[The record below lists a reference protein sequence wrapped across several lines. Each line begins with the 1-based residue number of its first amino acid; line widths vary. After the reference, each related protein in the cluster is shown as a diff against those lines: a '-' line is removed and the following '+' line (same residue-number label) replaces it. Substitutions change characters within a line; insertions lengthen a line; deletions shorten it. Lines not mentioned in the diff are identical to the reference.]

1 MVKNEA
7 NRGCYSEEY
16 DGEALRELINMS
28 KLYVA
33 KEIGFTGVGQDVPD
47 GTFSDF
53 SCSVW
58 EMLNECVRYGMWL
71 QRRKSKKEQLEKSL
85 ASFRRCEG
93 KYEQKLNEFSTDW
106 RRPVCDDEDE
116 S

>member
-16 DGEALRELINMS
+16 DGEALRELIDMS

-33 KEIGFTGVGQDVPD
+33 HENGFTGKGKDVPD

-53 SCSVW
+53 SCAVW
-58 EMLNECVRYGMWL
+58 EMINDAIRYGMWL
-71 QRRKSKKEQLEKSL
+71 QRKKSEKEKLETVVAGRRRFVEEYERRLKDFDMSWRK
-85 ASFRRCEG
+85 
-93 KYEQKLNEFSTDW
+93 
-106 RRPVCDDEDE
+106 PVIEDE
-116 S
+116 EP